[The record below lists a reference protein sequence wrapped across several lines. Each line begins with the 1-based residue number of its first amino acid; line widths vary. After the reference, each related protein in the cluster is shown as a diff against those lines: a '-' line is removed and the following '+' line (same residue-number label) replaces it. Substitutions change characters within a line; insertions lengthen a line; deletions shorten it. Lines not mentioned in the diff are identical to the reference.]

1 MLSCACYYWHVVTTR
16 GSSQL
21 FAPPASCCASS
32 VVEENVSYA
41 QVNPEAPKAIPRSNL
56 ALSFIVELCP
66 RWEIMNIKV
75 QMWGIMLD
83 IPGGCRYF
91 ESSSF
96 VSNLQVCSPSPPYA
110 SRTFETTSQLRNDG
124 LYKKMCGDFGAS
136 VLRGNMQHRAWRHA
150 KFEMTLDT

>member
-66 RWEIMNIKV
+66 R
-75 QMWGIMLD
+75 L
-83 IPGGCRYF
+83 
-91 ESSSF
+91 
-96 VSNLQVCSPSPPYA
+96 
-110 SRTFETTSQLRNDG
+110 
-124 LYKKMCGDFGAS
+124 
-136 VLRGNMQHRAWRHA
+136 GNHEHQSADVGYNVGHSWRMSL
-150 KFEMTLDT
+150 F

>member
-96 VSNLQVCSPSPPYA
+96 VSNLQVCVHLPRPTLHVHSKQHPNFATMAYIRKCVATSALRCCVGTCNTGRGDMPS
-110 SRTFETTSQLRNDG
+110 L
-124 LYKKMCGDFGAS
+124 K
-136 VLRGNMQHRAWRHA
+136 
-150 KFEMTLDT
+150 